1 MFEHYLP
8 RLERRWC
15 LNSDA
20 DPHGSVRRLRRT
32 WRRGRRNAAH
42 RSPRIRRRRS
52 RRNASEWSAEDEAFR
67 CTSRWLL
74 RRRSW
79 RRRRRRR
86 GRFHQQQLVTVCRK
100 EGRPDRISVGASLFF
115 RRQSAVRAATPT
127 ATATSAAEP
136 VRRCRPLG
144 DGRRRNV
151 AAAAGLPDRCDGLP
165 GRERAHRGLGRLRHR
180 R

>member
-1 MFEHYLP
+1 
-8 RLERRWC
+8 C

-32 WRRGRRNAAH
+32 WRRGRRNAAY
-42 RSPRIRRRRS
+42 RSPRIRRRS

-67 CTSRWLL
+67 CPSRWLL
-74 RRRSW
+74 RRRCWRRSW

-151 AAAAGLPDRCDGLP
+151 TAAAGLPDRCDGLP
-165 GRERAHRGLGRLRHR
+165 CRERAHRGLGRLRHR